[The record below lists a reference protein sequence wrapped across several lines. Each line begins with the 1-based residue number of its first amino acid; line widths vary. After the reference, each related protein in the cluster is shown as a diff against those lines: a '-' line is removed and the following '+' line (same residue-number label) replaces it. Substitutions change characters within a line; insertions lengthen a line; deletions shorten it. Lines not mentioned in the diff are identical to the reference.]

1 MDKVQAPEI
10 DEQLLERLQKM
21 FSDDVQD
28 AKNRFLR
35 YFRYRY
41 HDVDIE
47 YELVTLV
54 NNIQNKY
61 FLAKMI
67 VTFSKKDVDPDDFI
81 KYFIPLE
88 YMLSCT
94 KTSYWPSLVTQQDDT
109 ITYGIYFKIN
119 IKWYL
124 QAYIGFKPSNIVI

>member
-28 AKNRFLR
+28 AKDRFLR